1 MDILDEIQED
11 VKKEKLLSFFQNYGK
26 YLVAVILACFIF
38 TILYFWW
45 SNYKSNLLL
54 EDSSEYN
61 DAINSKEQVRIS
73 KLEKIKQK
81 NSVYGDLAKL
91 QLAAY
96 YYDDKD
102 YNKSIHNYE
111 LIYKS
116 KSSSEIYRDYA
127 KLMAIKIRVHTG
139 KISLD
144 DGIKLYEDFYK
155 DSKYFKNIAV
165 LGESILLL
173 NKGNYSSNLHKI
185 NEILTDNEAPNL
197 LLYLA
202 KTINK
207 RLS

>member
-61 DAINSKEQVRIS
+61 DAVNSKEQVRIS

-127 KLMAIKIRVHTG
+127 KLMAIKIRVHAG
-139 KISLD
+139 KVSLD
-144 DGIKLYEDFYK
+144 DGMVFCHVM
-155 DSKYFKNIAV
+155 S
-165 LGESILLL
+165 
-173 NKGNYSSNLHKI
+173 
-185 NEILTDNEAPNL
+185 
-197 LLYLA
+197 
-202 KTINK
+202 
-207 RLS
+207 